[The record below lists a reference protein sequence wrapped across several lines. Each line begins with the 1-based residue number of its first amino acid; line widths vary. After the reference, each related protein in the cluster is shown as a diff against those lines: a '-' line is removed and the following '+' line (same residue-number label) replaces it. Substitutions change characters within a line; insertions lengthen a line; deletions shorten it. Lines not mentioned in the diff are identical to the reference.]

1 MGWWSRLGKK
11 IASGVSTLGKKVAS
25 GVKAGVKWGYDHA
38 EQIADI
44 AGKVDK
50 VAGVVGKAAT
60 SAIPWTAEIP
70 IIGEIVAGT
79 AGAAKVVGSA
89 AKGVQRV
96 AGAVSKGKMAIEGAR
111 KEMGL

>member
-1 MGWWSRLGKK
+1 MGWWQRLGKK

-60 SAIPWTAEIP
+60 AAIPWTAEIP
-70 IIGEIVAGT
+70 IVGEIVAGT
-79 AGAAKVVGSA
+79 AGAAKVVG
-89 AKGVQRV
+89 KGAQAVQRV
-96 AGAVSKGKMAIEGAR
+96 AGAVSKGKRAIEEARGAV
-111 KEMGL
+111 GL

>member
-1 MGWWSRLGKK
+1 MSWWSRLGKK
-11 IASGVSTLGKKVAS
+11 VVSGVSTLGKKVAS

-50 VAGVVGKAAT
+50 VAGIVGKAAT

-70 IIGEIVAGT
+70 IVGEIVAGT

-96 AGAVSKGKMAIEGAR
+96 AGAVSRGKTAIEEARGAV
-111 KEMGL
+111 GL